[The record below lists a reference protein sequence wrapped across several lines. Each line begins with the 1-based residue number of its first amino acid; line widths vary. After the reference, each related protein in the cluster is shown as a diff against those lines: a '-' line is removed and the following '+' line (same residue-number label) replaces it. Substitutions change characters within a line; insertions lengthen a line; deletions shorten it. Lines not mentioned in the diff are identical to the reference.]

1 MPAKTSHS
9 SYRDILPIA
18 QPRRF
23 RIELLGPLDP
33 GWLSAFTLLAFSS
46 SEQLTTLEVCADQAA
61 LRGIV
66 NRLWDLNLDLRSI
79 VEIAGPATQN
89 GGYRNG

>member
-1 MPAKTSHS
+1 MPPKTPHLS
-9 SYRDILPIA
+9 SCQILPIA

-23 RIELLGPLDP
+23 RIELRGPLDP
-33 GWLSAFTLLAFSS
+33 GWLSAFTMLSFSS
-46 SEQLTTLEVCADQAA
+46 SEQLTTLEVFADQAT

-79 VEIAGPATQN
+79 VEVAGPATQN